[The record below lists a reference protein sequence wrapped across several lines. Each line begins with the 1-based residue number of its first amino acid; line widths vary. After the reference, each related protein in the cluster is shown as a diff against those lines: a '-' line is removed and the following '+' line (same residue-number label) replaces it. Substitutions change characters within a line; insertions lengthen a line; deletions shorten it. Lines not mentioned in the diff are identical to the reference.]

1 MNKTDILKEIQ
12 KIFKNIEISD
22 IEPLL
27 NGGDDYFW
35 AMATSMDDNETR
47 KVIYKSDKLRV
58 VRRGLILRLYIYG
71 KNPEVK
77 RPIWKLPKK
86 K

>member
-27 NGGDDYFW
+27 SGGDDYFW
-35 AMATSMDDNETR
+35 AMATSMDDSETI
-47 KVIYKSDKLRV
+47 KVIYKSDRLRA
-58 VRRGLILRLYIYG
+58 VRRGLILRLYIYR